1 VDGVVMVLA
10 GVLGAT
16 TGSFGNVVVSRVP
29 ERRSVVRPRSA
40 CPRCGS
46 AIRALD
52 NIPIL
57 SWLALRGRCRT
68 CRAPIPVRYL
78 AVEVLMTALFVVSAE
93 RVGVRPVLP
102 ALLVFVWG
110 SVVLSAIDVER
121 RIVPRRV
128 LWPLAVATSGLLVF
142 DAALADRADVLA
154 GAAVGALAGWLVLGV
169 VHLVRPAGMGRGD
182 VRLAGWLGSLLGAL
196 GAARLFEG
204 FFLAF
209 LLGGLAGVLL
219 VATRRARLSSSIPF
233 APFLCAGALLAVF
246 LGPALTRLWLG

>member
-1 VDGVVMVLA
+1 MVLA
-10 GVLGAT
+10 GVLGLT

-29 ERRSVVRPRSA
+29 EGRSVVRPRSA
-40 CPRCGS
+40 CPHCGS
-46 AIRALD
+46 AIRAVD

-68 CRAPIPVRYL
+68 CRAPISVRYL
-78 AVEVLMTALFVVSAE
+78 AVEVLTTVLFVVSAE

-110 SVVLSAIDVER
+110 AVVLSAIDVER

-128 LWPLAVATSGLLVF
+128 LRPLAVATSGLLVL

-154 GAAVGALAGWLVLGV
+154 GAAVGALAGWVVLGV

-209 LLGGLAGVLL
+209 LLGALGGVLL

-233 APFLCAGALLAVF
+233 APFLCVGALLAVF
-246 LGPALTRLWLG
+246 LGPTLTRLWLG